1 MKQTDD
7 RLSRLRETALE
18 RLKTW
23 NERVESAP
31 SAEQAMGLWRSNS
44 VRRRNEQIASMAIAT
59 GHLSRHPQ

>member
-18 RLKTW
+18 RLKTL
-23 NERVESAP
+23 NERVESTP

-44 VRRRNEQIASMAIAT
+44 VRRRNE
-59 GHLSRHPQ
+59 